1 MAQLRDTVVSGSLRA
16 TDSLLSTTAS
26 FQILNAPTTSN
37 GSTYGPGTAGNVLSS
52 NGTSIYWRGVTDNS
66 SATAVT
72 STDTNLITGRT
83 LYNAGYVKSS
93 GVTSITIKTSAPL
106 SGGSN
111 TATTGTG
118 TYILSLGTVGI
129 TNGGTNI
136 TTYTIGDILYSN
148 AANTL
153 AKLGG
158 NTTTT
163 RKFLRS
169 VATTAGT
176 ATAPTWDTVTK
187 TDVGLSNV
195 ENTKL
200 STWAGSANLTTF
212 KGLTLS
218 GSAAA
223 SYTAAF
229 AGTTDATAKNT
240 AAVTLAGGL
249 GVAKTV
255 IANDLYINTEHVLSA
270 RGRTLYST
278 EAELINGIASVAS
291 TLKYAGDCKFFSFF
305 LNAGSSVNS
314 NIKGMYFSGWVFL
327 RNRGDETQSILP
339 MAIYLGFP
347 TDEYFLGQSRYA
359 QIIQIIITLNYNF
372 TAYSYDINYLSPK
385 TQSITAVAA
394 NWNNNIQQITVNG
407 MKPYLRIMVG
417 LASSA
422 TKEQYEACANASIIC
437 TNQAFDSITLTCYN
451 GPPTIDIPMIL
462 TILG

>member
-118 TYILSLGTVGI
+118 TYTLSLGTVGI
-129 TNGGTNI
+129 ANGGTNI

-158 NTTTT
+158 NTTIT

-200 STWAGSANLTTF
+200 STWAGSTNLTTF

-229 AGTTDATAKNT
+229 AGTTDATAKNA

-255 IANDLYINTEHVLSA
+255 IANNLYINTEHVLSA

-327 RNRGDETQSILP
+327 KNLGDETQSILP

-347 TDEYFLGQSRYA
+347 TNEYFLGLSRPS
-359 QIIQIIITLNYNF
+359 QIIQIIVTLNYDF
-372 TAYSYDINYLSPK
+372 TAYGYNINYLSPRVL
-385 TQSITAVAA
+385 TATAIAA
-394 NWNNNIQQITVNG
+394 NWSNKTQQITVTGVFSYSN
-407 MKPYLRIMVG
+407 IMVG
-417 LASSA
+417 IASTA
-422 TKEQYEACANASIIC
+422 TEEQYKACGAAGMMC
-437 TNQAFDSITLTCYN
+437 TAQTSNQITLKCY
-451 GPPTIDIPMIL
+451 GTVPTIDIPIII